1 MHDHSTRYSLLGPVE
16 VVRDGT
22 ALALGPRQRRV
33 LLIRLLIEDG
43 RPVSLAQLCQDL
55 WQGSQ
60 PTGAVSSVRAHI
72 SRLRSVLEPVPRNR
86 STLLVNGP
94 AGYALKV
101 PDEAR
106 DTTRFEMSVA
116 RARQS
121 MRRGQ
126 LDVARKEIDDALGLW
141 RGEALGETAEHAF
154 AARETARLNT
164 ARQDATEL
172 QATILIKQGDLEQ
185 AIGVAENLTAGAPL
199 REASWALLMCALYG
213 AGRSVEALRQYERF
227 RTFLAQ
233 ELGLDPSPGLSN
245 LHTAILRH
253 DTQVLGEPRPAGPAA
268 ALSPAQATPAAAPL
282 VGRAEETAQLAAL
295 LRAAAAGRTQWAVV
309 SGEPGSGKTRLLE
322 EMTAGAENA
331 GFTVAR
337 ASGGQALSE
346 SLGISLACPATQ
358 LLDALRRER
367 PGTGPDTRPE
377 NTTGARPGEDRLAAL
392 VRELAQGPALCVIDD
407 LDWAPPDFHDLLRRL
422 TAVLRDAPVAVVCA
436 LRNTDGPAASGLL
449 AELAR
454 HGATRLHLEPLS
466 VADVAELLAARGE
479 RASAEE
485 ATALHR
491 RAEGNPFTL
500 GELLRLPSERRMG
513 PTARVPAAVR
523 SVVQARLA
531 ELAAPARTMLCYAA
545 ADGAHLDIGLLADV
559 QGMSQDRLLPLVDA
573 AVTARVLVWDTDPDD
588 CDTGRYRFPELAR
601 EVVLSALTPS
611 SRQLLHASLARELA
625 GRDDADPARLARQ
638 LRAAGPMAPVAD
650 PDPVRHPT
658 PEQGR

>member
-1 MHDHSTRYSLLGPVE
+1 MHDHSTWYSLLGPVE

-43 RPVSLAQLCQDL
+43 RPVSLTQLCQDL

-72 SRLRSVLEPVPRNR
+72 SRLRSVLEPVRRGR

-116 RARQS
+116 QARQA

-126 LDVARKEIDDALGLW
+126 LDIARKEIDDALGLW

-164 ARQDATEL
+164 ARHDATEL

-185 AIGVAENLTAGAPL
+185 AIGVAENLIVSAPL

-253 DTQVLGEPRPAGPAA
+253 DTQVLGEPRPAGPAVT
-268 ALSPAQATPAAAPL
+268 LSPAQTTSAAAPL

-367 PGTGPDTRPE
+367 PGTGPD
-377 NTTGARPGEDRLAAL
+377 ARPDEDRLASL
-392 VRELAQGPALCVIDD
+392 VRELARGPALCVVDD

-422 TAVLRDAPVAVVCA
+422 AAVLRNAPVVVVCA
-436 LRNTDGPAASGLL
+436 LRNTDEPATSGLL

-466 VADVAELLAARGE
+466 VAEVAELLAARGE

-500 GELLRLPSERRMG
+500 GELLRLPPERRMG

-559 QGMSQDRLLPLVDA
+559 QGMSRDRLLPLVDA

-588 CDTGRYRFPELAR
+588 CDTGHYRFPELAR

-625 GRDDADPARLARQ
+625 GRDDADPARLARH

-650 PDPVRHPT
+650 HDPVRHPA